1 MRDLKNKLT
10 SGKNTKNIQRR
21 KGKMFGYQVLG
32 FGSGGV
38 PFEGMCATG
47 GTTSTDGDYKVHV
60 FTSPGTFE
68 VVSASNDPAE
78 NVVQYLIVGGGGGMG
93 YGYGGAGGA
102 GGYRAYG
109 CGPSPLQAPAAIPTP
124 VTTYPISVGA
134 GGAGSPVVPG
144 PSGFPCNSS
153 NGSNTTGLGLT
164 AAGGGGGASGSS
176 GNNGKP
182 GGSGGGGASGSSAPT
197 TPRAGGTGNTPPV
210 TPVQG
215 HDGEGGSVPEGNQ
228 GGGAGAAGSY
238 GPTGARCGVTG
249 VSNSIDGTSR
259 KYACGGRSG
268 SGPTAISPRANSG
281 FGGTCQ
287 GAAGMSGVVVIKY
300 RVT

>member
-10 SGKNTKNIQRR
+10 SGKNTKTIQNR
-21 KGKMFGYQVLG
+21 KAKSFGYQVLG

-38 PFEGMCATG
+38 PFAGMCATG

-68 VVSASNDPAE
+68 VVAASTDPAE

-124 VTTYPISVGA
+124 VTTYPISIGG

-144 PSGFPCNSS
+144 PSGFPCNSTP
-153 NGSNTTGLGLT
+153 GSNTTALGLT

-182 GGSGGGGASGSSAPT
+182 GGSGGGASSGSGGASRS
-197 TPRAGGTGNTPPV
+197 GGTGNTPPV
-210 TPVQG
+210 TPIQG
-215 HDGEGGSVPEGNQ
+215 NDGEGGSVPEGNQ
-228 GGGAGAAGSY
+228 GGGAGAAGAT
-238 GPTGARCGVTG
+238 PRAGVTG

-268 SGPTAISPRANSG
+268 CGPTAISPRANSG

-287 GAAGMSGVVVIKY
+287 AGAGMSGVVVIKY
-300 RVT
+300 RIA